1 MVEGGFEMTTAG
13 EIVEKIDKRLEK
25 GKVLAETNTIYRIIG
40 KDVFYVESESTDAMF
55 YYIMFNTEKEFEWCS
70 CIDHSVRGKRCKHI
84 FAVEYSIRKATYK
97 DTDKLPSGV
106 KRDNSKQLQ
115 YTEDEYGF

>member
-1 MVEGGFEMTTAG
+1 MISQKE
-13 EIVEKIDKRLEK
+13 EIVEKIDKREEK
-25 GKVLAETNTIYRIIG
+25 GKVLAESNIIYRIIG

-55 YYIMFNTEKEFEWCS
+55 YYIMFNTEKDFEWCS
-70 CIDHSVRGKRCKHI
+70 CLDHSVRGKRCKHI
-84 FAVEYSIRKATYK
+84 FAVEYSIRKGTYK

-115 YTEDEYGF
+115 YTEDKYGF

>member
-1 MVEGGFEMTTAG
+1 MISQKE
-13 EIVEKIDKRLEK
+13 EIVEKINKREDK

-84 FAVEYSIRKATYK
+84 FAVEYSIRKGTYI

-106 KRDNSKQLQ
+106 KRDTGHQLQ
-115 YTEDEYGF
+115 YKSDEYGF